1 LLAFAAA
8 LFGSVLGFAAL
19 VRRVHSVASWSFFA
33 GMQTLAIESVLDGIS
48 LNAAPDKLVELQTL
62 ASLARCFLP
71 GWWLLF
77 GLTYSRGNY
86 REFLARW
93 RVPLA
98 LAFLPPVAAIVAV
111 RTGLIYLALDEK
123 DGQPLR
129 LRFGGGANAISI
141 FLLVAAVLMLLHLEK
156 TFRSAVGTL
165 RWRIK
170 LPVLGLAIIF
180 GARIYVESQRLVY
193 SGYSPLLAD
202 LETGGLL
209 IGCTLI
215 AIGYVRNG
223 VAEVDVY
230 PSRTVL
236 QSSFTLLLA
245 GGYFFVV
252 GVLAQLVAHLGG
264 AGSFQTQTFL
274 ILLGTAGLALLL
286 FSDRFRQRLQQF
298 VSRHFD
304 RPQHDFRNIW
314 RLMAHAMSSV
324 LDEATLCRM
333 VARLISETFHSLSV
347 TIWLIDE
354 QSGRL
359 TLGASTSHSHAD
371 LLGVDPG
378 SVLRSPVVKQIREL
392 KLPFDLEKIREDWA
406 ESLRKMHL
414 PQFRKAGNRICIPF
428 LAADRLLGLAVL
440 ADRVDGAPYT
450 PEELDLLE
458 CIGNQAAAGLL
469 NLRLSEELVVAKQF
483 EAVQTMSAFFV
494 HDLKNVVSGLSLTL
508 DNLRVHFDDPLFR
521 QDALRGISA
530 TVNRINHLI
539 GRVSVLRNKID
550 VKPVE
555 SDLNQL
561 VVETLEQQSWGPDIE
576 LIKSLRP
583 LPNILADPERLQK
596 VVTNLLLNA
605 REAVG
610 KGGQVRV
617 QTGQRDG
624 HAVLTVAD
632 NGCGMSPAFL
642 KDSLYRPFHTTKK
655 EGLGIGLFQSRMIVE
670 AHRGSIQVE
679 SEPGKGT
686 TFLVILPLP
695 REQSS
700 VGDLEAAGNG
710 VEPRTAELRTPGT
723 ARGVLRNPSPE
734 LRTPNAELWTLNS
747 EHETQITHCG
757 R

>member
-1 LLAFAAA
+1 VTSNSLLAFVAA
-8 LFGSVLGFAAL
+8 LFATLLGFAAL
-19 VRRVHSVASWSFFA
+19 LRKPSAVASWGFFF
-33 GMQTLAIESVLDGIS
+33 GMQTLAIESALDGIS
-48 LNAAPDKLVELQTL
+48 LNALPPDKLVEWQTL
-62 ASLARCFLP
+62 ASLTRCFLP
-71 GWWLLF
+71 AWWLLF
-77 GLTYSRGNY
+77 ALTYSRGNY
-86 REFLARW
+86 KEFLARW

-98 LAFLPPVAAIVAV
+98 LAFLLPVAAMVAV
-111 RTGLIYLALDEK
+111 RTGLIYLTLDEK
-123 DGQPLR
+123 DGQPLGV
-129 LRFGGGANAISI
+129 RFGGGGNVISI
-141 FLLVAAVLMLLHLEK
+141 LLLVAAVLILLHLEK
-156 TFRSAVGTL
+156 TFRSAVGTM
-165 RWRIK
+165 RWKIK
-170 LPVLGLAIIF
+170 LLVLGLAVVF
-180 GARIYVESQRLVY
+180 GARIYIESQRSVY
-193 SGYSPLLAD
+193 SGYSHLLAD
-202 LETGGLL
+202 VETGGLL

-223 VAEVDVY
+223 LAEIDVY

-245 GGYFFVV
+245 GSYLFVV

-264 AGSFQTQTFL
+264 ARSFQTQTFF
-274 ILLGTAGLALLL
+274 ILLAAAGLALLL
-286 FSDRFRQRLQQF
+286 FSDRLRKRVQQF
-298 VSRHFD
+298 VSRHFA
-304 RPQHDFRNIW
+304 RPQHDFRNVW
-314 RLMAHAMSSV
+314 RSMAHGMSSV
-324 LDEATLCRM
+324 LDEATLCRTA
-333 VARLISETFHSLSV
+333 ARLISETFHSLSV

-359 TLGASTSHSHAD
+359 TLGASTSHSHVD

-378 SVLRSPVVKQIREL
+378 AVLRGSVVEQIREL
-392 KLPFDLEKIREDWA
+392 KHPFDLEKIREDWA
-406 ESLRKMHL
+406 ESLREMHL
-414 PQFRKAGNRICIPF
+414 PQFRKTGNRICIPF
-428 LAADRLLGLAVL
+428 LAADRLVCLAVL
-440 ADRVDGAPYT
+440 ADRVDAAPYT

-469 NLRLSEELVVAKQF
+469 NLRLSQELVVAKQF
-483 EAVQTMSAFFV
+483 EAVQTMSTFFV

-530 TVNRINHLI
+530 TVNRINNLI

-550 VKPVE
+550 VKLVE

-561 VVETLEQQSWGPDIE
+561 VVETLENLRWRSDIE
-576 LIKSLRP
+576 LIKSLQP
-583 LPNILADPERLQK
+583 LPNILADPERFQN

-610 KGGQVRV
+610 KGGQVRI

-686 TFLVILPLP
+686 TFRVILPLA
-695 REQSS
+695 REHSR
-700 VGDLEAAGNG
+700 VVNPEKAGNG
-710 VEPRTAELRTPGT
+710 LESRAAELQTPEA
-723 ARGVLRNPSPE
+723 ARCA
-734 LRTPNAELWTLNS
+734 LRTPNPERRTRL
-747 EHETQITHCG
+747 HETQITHCG